1 MASCYTQNRWPGS
14 SLLSYWMVSTRV
26 SGCPLKHK
34 THLWLRVLVLVC
46 LSACNWIPTER
57 PVTQPSLLSSL
68 FSKISSE
75 RLTLSSLWGE
85 GLVRELGIYTYPLLY
100 LKWITNKVHHIAQG
114 TLFNVMWQP
123 GWEGNLG
130 ENGNMYV
137 YSWVTLLSTW
147 NYHNIVNWPYS
158 DIKYKNE
165 KKKKKAH
172 PVHPETPFS
181 YHSHSSYQV
190 LLFIAQVD
198 VWYHLYVHCL
208 SPALECKSFFNF

>member
-165 KKKKKAH
+165 KKKKRL
-172 PVHPETPFS
+172 T
-181 YHSHSSYQV
+181 
-190 LLFIAQVD
+190 LFILKLHSLITLIPPTKF
-198 VWYHLYVHCL
+198 YF
-208 SPALECKSFFNF
+208 S

>member
-1 MASCYTQNRWPGS
+1 MTWLLPPLLLNGEHTGVWLSFANTKPTPDSGSWYLFASLPVTGFLQRD
-14 SLLSYWMVSTRV
+14 
-26 SGCPLKHK
+26 
-34 THLWLRVLVLVC
+34 LWL
-46 LSACNWIPTER
+46 N
-57 PVTQPSLLSSL
+57 PSLLSSL

-100 LKWITNKVHHIAQG
+100 LKCITNKVHHIAQG
-114 TLFNVMWQP
+114 TLLNVMWQP

-137 YSWVTLLSTW
+137 YSWVALLSTW

-165 KKKKKAH
+165 KKKGSPCSSWNSILLSLSFLLPSFTFH
-172 PVHPETPFS
+172 STGRCLTSPVCSLP
-181 YHSHSSYQV
+181 
-190 LLFIAQVD
+190 
-198 VWYHLYVHCL
+198 L
-208 SPALECKSFFNF
+208 SCTGM

>member
-165 KKKKKAH
+165 KKKKGS
-172 PVHPETPFS
+172 PCSSWNSILLSLSFLLPSFTF
-181 YHSHSSYQV
+181 HSTSRCLISSV
-190 LLFIAQVD
+190 CSLP
-198 VWYHLYVHCL
+198 L
-208 SPALECKSFFNF
+208 SCTGM

>member
-1 MASCYTQNRWPGS
+1 MTLENRLQWLPVTPRIDDLAPPS
-14 SLLSYWMVSTRV
+14 SPIEWWAH
-26 SGCPLKHK
+26 GCLAVLCKHK
-34 THLWLRVLVLVC
+34 THSWLRVLVLVC

-100 LKWITNKVHHIAQG
+100 LKCITNKVHHIAQG
-114 TLFNVMWQP
+114 TLLNVMWQP

-137 YSWVTLLSTW
+137 YSWVALLSTW

-165 KKKKKAH
+165 KKKGSPCSSWNSILLSLSFLLPSFTFH
-172 PVHPETPFS
+172 STGRCLTSPVCSLP
-181 YHSHSSYQV
+181 
-190 LLFIAQVD
+190 
-198 VWYHLYVHCL
+198 L
-208 SPALECKSFFNF
+208 SCTGM